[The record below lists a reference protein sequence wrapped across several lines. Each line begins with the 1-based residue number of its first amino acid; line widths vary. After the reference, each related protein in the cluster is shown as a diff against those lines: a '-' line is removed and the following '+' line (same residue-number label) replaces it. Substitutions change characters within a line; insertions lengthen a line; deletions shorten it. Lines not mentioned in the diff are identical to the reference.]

1 MVIFALMS
9 LTRKIERAIV
19 RSAELHRHQE
29 RKAGGAPYVVHPF
42 AVAFLLAHYSEDE
55 DVICAGLLH
64 DILEDV
70 PSYGAERMRAE
81 FGERVYAI
89 VREVTE
95 DKDVEEGIRFFPYG
109 NSRKKQWKERK
120 EGYLRRLEDDS
131 AEGLMIAAADKIHNL
146 RSLMDGYFERG
157 DAIWKTFPAG
167 KKETFW
173 FYRSVLE
180 ILSRRMTHPLVDE
193 FRAVLN
199 EAEVNMFRDR

>member
-1 MVIFALMS
+1 MHML

-64 DILEDV
+64 DVLEDV
-70 PSYGAERMRAE
+70 PSYGADRMREE

-89 VREVTE
+89 VKEVTE
-95 DKDVEEGIRFFPYG
+95 DREIEDHIRFFPYG
-109 NSRKKQWKERK
+109 NSRKKQWKDRK

-131 AEGLMIAAADKIHNL
+131 PEGLMIAAADKIHNL
-146 RSLMDGYFERG
+146 RSLTDGYFERG
-157 DAIWKTFPAG
+157 EAIWKTFPAG
-167 KKETFW
+167 KEETLW
-173 FYRSVLE
+173 FYQSVLSV
-180 ILSRRMTHPLVDE
+180 LSRRITHPLVE
-193 FRAVLN
+193 ELRAVLH
-199 EAEVNMFRDR
+199 EAEETLFRI

>member
-1 MVIFALMS
+1 M
-9 LTRKIERAIV
+9 
-19 RSAELHRHQE
+19 
-29 RKAGGAPYVVHPF
+29 
-42 AVAFLLAHYSEDE
+42 
-55 DVICAGLLH
+55 
-64 DILEDV
+64 
-70 PSYGAERMRAE
+70 
-81 FGERVYAI
+81 
-89 VREVTE
+89 TE

-131 AEGLMIAAADKIHNL
+131 MEGLMIAAADKIHNL